1 MELPEDVLQLV
12 REFAKPLPH
21 SKEYYYA
28 LSMLGKRKWI
38 VLRDKLISDFKKVY
52 PILMLYLQ
60 AVVNT
65 KRVHQLQADLNPSL
79 ERKTRWKIQKRLI
92 RQKDLF
98 MTMEQD
104 AFKELVQVLYGP
116 EKLYWDVYDELRN
129 A

>member
-1 MELPEDVLQLV
+1 MELPDDVLGLI
-12 REFAKPLPH
+12 REFAKPLPY